1 MRGDLNTLHAQHK
14 RQMKYTTR
22 GKQLINF
29 SVNFYSYNDNIKV
42 ATSWLHIITSTK
54 TPKSKV
60 SMRQE
65 KKNHNKARF

>member
-29 SVNFYSYNDNIKV
+29 SVNFYSYQKKYNDN
-42 ATSWLHIITSTK
+42 
-54 TPKSKV
+54 
-60 SMRQE
+60 
-65 KKNHNKARF
+65 KKGDDYELVTYHNKYKDSQVPRCQ

>member
-29 SVNFYSYNDNIKV
+29 SVNFYSYQK
-42 ATSWLHIITSTK
+42 
-54 TPKSKV
+54 PKIL
-60 SMRQE
+60 
-65 KKNHNKARF
+65 